1 MPLWYATLFCGL
13 ADVPDGG
20 TFPRLPP
27 SMPAFP
33 RIRMLR
39 SSLRALAPRTSLC
52 LLTMLATPAATTAA
66 QGGAAPTET
75 AALLAQRLRPI
86 LERPEFR
93 HATWGIEFYSLDDDR
108 PVFTLNPEQ
117 LFSAAST
124 TKLLTAGTAL
134 RLLGADHRFHTKV
147 YRTGAIDGAGTLNGD
162 LVLVASGDL
171 NLSGRI
177 QPGDT
182 LGFTNEDHAYDAD
195 PSTRAV
201 PGDPLMVIRQLA
213 GQVAAHGVKRVKG
226 RVLIDVSMFK
236 EGARELGTG
245 VVMSPVVVNDNLV
258 DLTIGP
264 GGVAGAPTRVGISPA
279 TAYVRFVNH
288 STTVPAG
295 TTPRI
300 TWSSDVT
307 EPDGTH
313 TVTIDGRFPL
323 GTPAILYSYAVPEP
337 SRFAQVALV
346 QALRERGVTA
356 SLPAATVQR
365 AFTSLP
371 AAYLP
376 GNVVAEHVSPT
387 LAEEVKVILKVSQN
401 LHASSMPMIVKA
413 VLARDDTSKT
423 GFDLERGML
432 QAAGLD
438 LTGAQQTDGAGGDAR
453 FSPSF
458 MVHYLAYMAR
468 QKDAAVFQ
476 RALPIL
482 GRDGTLWNIQP
493 DSPAAGRVIA
503 KTGTLGNYDAL
514 NRQLL
519 VTAKGLGGYF
529 TSPSG
534 KRYALAI
541 YVNNVA
547 VSLEQN
553 ATTRIVGQA
562 LGEVAAAAYAT
573 LP

>member
-1 MPLWYATLFCGL
+1 MRRFPLRGLAALPPIIAATLAL
-13 ADVPDGG
+13 AVPA
-20 TFPRLPP
+20 PKARAQSAVAPP
-27 SMPAFP
+27 SA
-33 RIRMLR
+33 
-39 SSLRALAPRTSLC
+39 AAT
-52 LLTMLATPAATTAA
+52 LLT
-66 QGGAAPTET
+66 
-75 AALLAQRLRPI
+75 QRLRPI
-86 LERPEFR
+86 LDRPEFR
-93 HATWGIEFYSLDDDR
+93 HAVWGMEFYSLDDDR
-108 PVFTLNPEQ
+108 PVFTMNADQ
-117 LFSAAST
+117 LFIAAST
-124 TKLLTAGTAL
+124 TKLLTTGAAL

-147 YRTGAIDGAGTLNGD
+147 YRTGAIDGQGTLNGD

-201 PGDPLMVIRQLA
+201 PGDPLLVIRQLA
-213 GQVAAHGVKRVKG
+213 AQVAGRGVKRIAG
-226 RVLIDVSMFK
+226 RVLIDVSMFR

-264 GGVAGAPTRVGISPA
+264 GTASGAATSVAISPA
-279 TAYVRFVNH
+279 TAYVRFVNR
-288 STTVPAG
+288 STTAAAG
-295 TTPRI
+295 TTPHI
-300 TWSSDVT
+300 SWSSDVAG
-307 EPDGTH
+307 PDGEH
-313 TVTIDGRFPL
+313 VVTIDGSFPA
-323 GTPAILYSYAVPEP
+323 GIPAILYSYAVPEP

-346 QALRERGVTA
+346 QALRERGITVA
-356 SLPAATVQR
+356 LPAAAEQR
-365 AFTSLP
+365 DFTALP
-371 AAYLP
+371 AAYTAE
-376 GNVVAEHVSPT
+376 NVVAEHVSPT
-387 LAEEVKVILKVSQN
+387 LAEEVKVTLKVSQN
-401 LHASSMPMIVKA
+401 LHASSMPTIVKA

-438 LTGAQQTDGAGGDAR
+438 LTGAQQSDGAGGDAR

-458 MVHYLAYMAR
+458 IVHYLAYMAK
-468 QKDAAVFQ
+468 QPDSAAFQ

-493 DSPAAGRVIA
+493 DSPAAGHVRA
-503 KTGTLGNYDAL
+503 KTGTLASYDAL
-514 NRQLL
+514 NRRLL

-529 TSPSG
+529 TSPG
-534 KRYALAI
+534 GRRYALSI
-541 YVNNVA
+541 YVNNVSVPLDQA
-547 VSLEQN
+547 

-562 LGEVAAAAYAT
+562 LGEVAAAAYST

>member
-1 MPLWYATLFCGL
+1 MPSFPPGGFAALASLLAATIAL
-13 ADVPDGG
+13 AAPSTSVAAQSVAA
-20 TFPRLPP
+20 PP
-27 SMPAFP
+27 SD
-33 RIRMLR
+33 
-39 SSLRALAPRTSLC
+39 
-52 LLTMLATPAATTAA
+52 AAAV
-66 QGGAAPTET
+66 
-75 AALLAQRLRPI
+75 LAQRLRPI
-86 LERPEFR
+86 MERPEFR
-93 HATWGIEFYSLDDDR
+93 HAVWGVEFYSLDDDR
-108 PVFTLNPEQ
+108 PVFTLNPDQ
-117 LFSAAST
+117 LFAAAST

-147 YRTGAIDGAGTLNGD
+147 YRTGALDEQGTLRGD

-201 PGDPLMVIRQLA
+201 PGDPLLVIRQLA
-213 GQVAAHGVKRVKG
+213 AQVADHGVKRISG
-226 RVLIDVSMFK
+226 RVLIDVSMFH

-264 GGVAGAPTRVGISPA
+264 GASAGAATTVAISPA
-279 TAYVRFVNH
+279 TSYVRFVNR
-288 STTVPAG
+288 STSTAAG
-295 TTPRI
+295 TTPHI
-300 TWSSDVT
+300 IWSSDVT

-313 TVTIDGRFPL
+313 TVTIDGRFPV
-323 GTPAILYSYAVPEP
+323 GTAAILYSYAVPEP

-346 QALRERGVTA
+346 EALRERGVTVA
-356 SLPAATVQR
+356 LPAASEQR
-365 AFTSLP
+365 AFTRLP
-371 AAYLP
+371 AAYRSEH
-376 GNVVAEHVSPT
+376 VVAEHVSPP

-413 VLARDDTSKT
+413 VLAREDSART
-423 GFDLERGML
+423 GFDLERAML
-432 QAAGLD
+432 QNAGLD
-438 LTGAQQTDGAGGDAR
+438 LSGAQQTDGAGGDAR

-458 MVHYLAYMAR
+458 IVHYLAYMAK
-468 QKDAAVFQ
+468 QADSSAFQ

-493 DSPAAGRVIA
+493 EAPAAGHVRA
-503 KTGTLGNYDAL
+503 KTGTLATYDAL

-529 TSPSG
+529 TSPRG
-534 KRYALAI
+534 RRYALAI
-541 YVNNVA
+541 YVNNVS
-547 VSLEQN
+547 VSLDQGA
-553 ATTRIVGQA
+553 ATRVVGQA

>member
-1 MPLWYATLFCGL
+1 
-13 ADVPDGG
+13 
-20 TFPRLPP
+20 
-27 SMPAFP
+27 
-33 RIRMLR
+33 
-39 SSLRALAPRTSLC
+39 
-52 LLTMLATPAATTAA
+52 
-66 QGGAAPTET
+66 
-75 AALLAQRLRPI
+75 
-86 LERPEFR
+86 
-93 HATWGIEFYSLDDDR
+93 
-108 PVFTLNPEQ
+108 
-117 LFSAAST
+117 
-124 TKLLTAGTAL
+124 
-134 RLLGADHRFHTKV
+134 
-147 YRTGAIDGAGTLNGD
+147 
-162 LVLVASGDL
+162 
-171 NLSGRI
+171 
-177 QPGDT
+177 
-182 LGFTNEDHAYDAD
+182 
-195 PSTRAV
+195 
-201 PGDPLMVIRQLA
+201 
-213 GQVAAHGVKRVKG
+213 
-226 RVLIDVSMFK
+226 
-236 EGARELGTG
+236 
-245 VVMSPVVVNDNLV
+245 MSPVVVNDNLV
-258 DLTIGP
+258 DLMIGP
-264 GGVAGAPTRVGISPA
+264 GAAAGAATTVSISPA

-313 TVTIDGRFPL
+313 TVTIDGRFPV
-323 GTPAILYSYAVPEP
+323 GMPAILYSYAVPEP

-346 QALRERGVTA
+346 QALRERGVTV
-356 SLPAATVQR
+356 SLPAASVQR
-365 AFTSLP
+365 DFTSTP
-371 AAYLP
+371 AAYQP

-468 QKDAAVFQ
+468 QTDADVFQ

-493 DSPAAGRVIA
+493 TSPAAGHVFA

-553 ATTRIVGQA
+553 ATTRVVGQA

>member
-1 MPLWYATLFCGL
+1 MPRFPLRRRASLSQILL
-13 ADVPDGG
+13 AIAVLGSVAPTSRAQAAAASPSDV
-20 TFPRLPP
+20 
-27 SMPAFP
+27 
-33 RIRMLR
+33 
-39 SSLRALAPRTSLC
+39 
-52 LLTMLATPAATTAA
+52 ATTL
-66 QGGAAPTET
+66 TE
-75 AALLAQRLRPI
+75 RLRPI
-86 LERPEFR
+86 LGRPEFR
-93 HATWGIEFYSLDDDR
+93 HAIWGIELYSLDDER
-108 PVFTLNPEQ
+108 TVYSLNPDQ
-117 LFSAAST
+117 LFTAAST
-124 TKLLTAGTAL
+124 TKLLTTGTAL
-134 RLLGADHRFHTKV
+134 RLLGADYRFHTKV
-147 YRTGAIDGAGTLNGD
+147 YRTGAIDGSGTLKGD

-171 NLSGRI
+171 NISGRI

-201 PGDPLMVIRQLA
+201 PGDPLLVIRQLA
-213 GQVAAHGVKRVKG
+213 GQVADHGVKRIAG
-226 RVLIDVSMFK
+226 RVLIDISMFR

-245 VVMSPVVVNDNLV
+245 VVMSPIVVNDNLV

-264 GGVAGAPTRVGISPA
+264 GASAGAPTTVAISPA
-279 TAYVRFVNH
+279 TAYVRFVNKA
-288 STTVPAG
+288 TTTAAG
-295 TTPRI
+295 TTPSI

-307 EPDGTH
+307 EPDGSH
-313 TVTIDGRFPL
+313 TVTISGRFPV

-346 QALRERGVTA
+346 QALRERGVSV
-356 SLPAATVQR
+356 SLPAAKVQR
-365 AFTSLP
+365 DFTALP

-376 GNVVAEHVSPT
+376 DNVVAEHVSPT
-387 LAEEVKVILKVSQN
+387 MAEEVKVTLKVSQN
-401 LHASSMPMIVKA
+401 LHASSLPMIVKA
-413 VLARDDTSKT
+413 VMARGDTSKT

-438 LTGAQQTDGAGGDAR
+438 LTGAQQSDGAGGDAR

-458 MVHYLAYMAR
+458 MVRYLAYMAK
-468 QKDAAVFQ
+468 QKDAAAFQ
-476 RALPIL
+476 RGLPIL

-493 DSPAAGRVIA
+493 DSPAAGHVFA
-503 KTGTLGNYDAL
+503 KTGTLAGYDAL

-529 TSPSG
+529 TSPAG
-534 KRYALAI
+534 KRYALSI
-541 YVNNVA
+541 YVNNVS
-547 VSLEQN
+547 VPTDQG

>member
-1 MPLWYATLFCGL
+1 MLRPFVNGLVPRPSLLLVATLVVTL
-13 ADVPDGG
+13 AA
-20 TFPRLPP
+20 
-27 SMPAFP
+27 MA
-33 RIRMLR
+33 
-39 SSLRALAPRTSLC
+39 
-52 LLTMLATPAATTAA
+52 AA
-66 QGGAAPTET
+66 QGGGPSAET
-75 AALLAQRLRPI
+75 AALLTKRLRPI

-93 HATWGIEFYSLDDDR
+93 HATWGIEFYSLDEDR
-108 PVFTLNPEQ
+108 PVFALNPDQ

-134 RLLGADHRFHTKV
+134 ELLGASHRFHTKV
-147 YRTGAIDGAGTLNGD
+147 YRTGAVDRTGTLDGD

-201 PGDPLMVIRQLA
+201 PGDPLMVIRDLA
-213 GQVAAHGVKRVKG
+213 GQVAAHGIRRVTG

-258 DLTIGP
+258 DVMIGP
-264 GGVAGAPTRVGISPA
+264 GAAVGSAPSVSVSPA
-279 TAYVRFVNH
+279 TEYVRFVNR
-288 STTVPAG
+288 STTVAAG
-295 TTPRI
+295 TTPHI

-346 QALRERGVTA
+346 QALAERGIAV
-356 SLPAATVQR
+356 SLPAPSAQR
-365 AFTSLP
+365 EFTSSP
-371 AAYLP
+371 AAYLA
-376 GNVVAEHVSPT
+376 GNVVAEHISPT
-387 LAEEVKVILKVSQN
+387 LGEEVKVILKVSQN

-432 QAAGLD
+432 QGAGLD
-438 LTGAQQTDGAGGDAR
+438 LTGAQQSDGAGGNAR

-458 MVHYLAYMAR
+458 LVHYLAFMAR
-468 QKDAAVFQ
+468 QKEADVFT

-493 DSPAAGRVIA
+493 NSPAAGHVFA
-503 KTGTLGNYDAL
+503 KTGTLANYDAL